1 MPHPIMSLPIAI
13 AGMHRSGT
21 SLTASFAGAVGVNLG
36 ENLFRADCFNTKG
49 YFEDVDFL
57 EFQRSLLQECC
68 PPGELGWPD
77 WGWTESESLDR
88 SKFEN
93 YREAAQEIIARRR
106 DRESIWGW
114 KDPRTSLML
123 DFWSQL
129 LPDARFILVYRY
141 PWDVADSIV
150 RINGGIFSQRPDFAL
165 KIWTFYNRHLL
176 EFYRQHPDRCI
187 LLSINGFAREPRRL
201 LELMETKLGL
211 QVSANWESEQFQKIY
226 DPALLRALA
235 ETHPLVRLLKKMVP
249 ECVAGLEELDRVAD
263 IKSIPDLAPGN
274 YKDDDKEP
282 LEELPLEELPLEGLV
297 LLLYRQA
304 IAARTQLESLAGQ
317 AHQEK
322 LALTSEIERLEREVA
337 SLKSSQPKILRK
349 IISFL
354 TKRLTNLL

>member
-1 MPHPIMSLPIAI
+1 MPLPIAI

-36 ENLFRADCFNTKG
+36 ENLFRADCFNSKG

-57 EFQRSLLQECC
+57 EFQRSLLQQCC

-88 SKFEN
+88 GKFEN
-93 YREAAQEIIARRR
+93 YREAAQELIARRS
-106 DRESIWGW
+106 DRSGIWGW

-123 DFWSQL
+123 DFWHQL

-150 RINGGIFSQRPDFAL
+150 RINGGIFSERPDFAL
-165 KIWTFYNRHLL
+165 KIWTYYNRHLL

-187 LLSINGFAREPRRL
+187 LLSINGFVREPRRL

-211 QVSANWESEQFQKIY
+211 QVSANWRSEEFQKIY

-235 ETHPLVRLLKKMVP
+235 ETHPLVRLLKKIVP
-249 ECVAGLEELDRVAD
+249 ECVAGLEELDRFAD
-263 IKSIPDLAPGN
+263 IKSIPDLAPN
-274 YKDDDKEP
+274 YKDEDKE
-282 LEELPLEELPLEGLV
+282 PLEELPLEGLV

-304 IAARTQLESLAGQ
+304 IGALAQVESLAGL

-337 SLKSSQPKILRK
+337 SLKSSHSKSSSYAADTKPTPQPPSREGG
-349 IISFL
+349 
-354 TKRLTNLL
+354 